1 VANPDA
7 ETKQTLRPRRGAGP
21 KRRGACCLVMIY
33 GPRLGHRV
41 AMAKGEHVLG
51 RGLDSDVLVSLEDV
65 SRRHCAIRVKPSGVF
80 LRDLGSK
87 NGTFLNEDELAR
99 NRDYPLRSGDLV
111 HVGGAIFKFLEGG
124 NVEALYHEE
133 IYRTAIVDGLTQI
146 NNQRYFVE
154 FLERELARCGRHA
167 HPLALVLFDVDQF
180 KAINDERGHVAG
192 DHVLRGIAAAVRPTV
207 RREAC
212 FARYG
217 GDEFVLVLP
226 DTALEEAMVY
236 AEKVRGIVEACR
248 FEFDGKPLDVT
259 VSVGVATMKPG
270 VDEPGSFIRAA
281 DDRLYEAKHSGRN
294 CVRGGPSSEGRGA
307 RARGSRRRASGRAS
321 RRRDPRG

>member
-1 VANPDA
+1 MANPDA
-7 ETKQTLRPRRGAGP
+7 ETKETSRPRRGAG
-21 KRRGACCLVMIY
+21 RSRGGSCCLVMIY
-33 GPRLGHRV
+33 GPRLGHRI
-41 AMAKGEHVLG
+41 ALGKGEHVVG
-51 RGLDSDVLVSLEDV
+51 RGLESDVLVSLEDV
-65 SRRHCAIRVKPSGVF
+65 SRRHCTIRVKTSGVF

-87 NGTFLNEDELAR
+87 NGTFLNDDELPPNEDFA
-99 NRDYPLRSGDLV
+99 LRSGDLV

-146 NNQRYFVE
+146 HNQRYFVE
-154 FLERELARCGRHA
+154 FLERELARCARHA
-167 HPLALVLFDVDQF
+167 HPLALLIFDVDDF
-180 KAINDERGHVAG
+180 KVINDQRGHVAG
-192 DHVLRGIAAAVRPTV
+192 DHVLRDIAAAVRPSV

-217 GDEFVLVLP
+217 GDEFALVLP
-226 DTALEEAMVY
+226 DTPLEDALLY
-236 AEKVRGIVEACR
+236 AEKVRGLVEACR
-248 FEFDGKPLDVT
+248 FEFDGEPLEVT

-270 VDEPGSFIRAA
+270 VDDPGTFIRAA

-294 CVRGGPSSEGRGA
+294 CVRGGPSGAGRGG

>member
-7 ETKQTLRPRRGAGP
+7 ETKETERPRRRSGRA
-21 KRRGACCLVMIY
+21 RGESCCLVMIY
-33 GPRLGHRV
+33 GPRLGHRI
-41 AMAKGEHVLG
+41 ALGKGEHVVG
-51 RGLDSDVLVSLEDV
+51 RGLESDLLVSLEDV

-87 NGTFLNEDELAR
+87 NGTFLNDDELPP
-99 NRDYPLRSGDLV
+99 NEDFTLRSGDLV
-111 HVGGAIFKFLEGG
+111 HLGGAIFKFLEGG

-146 NNQRYFVE
+146 HNQRYFVE
-154 FLERELARCGRHA
+154 FLERELARCSRRS
-167 HPLALVLFDVDQF
+167 HPLSLVIFDVDEF

-192 DHVLRGIAAAVRPTV
+192 DHVLRDIAAAVRPSV

-226 DTALEEAMVY
+226 DTGLAEAMVY
-236 AEKVRGIVEACR
+236 AEKVRGLVEACR
-248 FEFDGKPLDVT
+248 FEFDGEPLEVT

-270 VDEPGSFIRAA
+270 VDDPGTFIRAA

-294 CVRGGPSSEGRGA
+294 CVRGGLSAEARGG
-307 RARGSRRRASGRAS
+307 RARGSRKRASGRAS
-321 RRRDPRG
+321 RRRDRRE